1 MSDPFASHEIWVA
14 DFEYSQAT
22 NHLPSPH
29 CLVAREVRTGR
40 LLRVWLGGNPPARPP
55 FDVTRCIYVA
65 YNAVAEGL
73 CHLALGWPL
82 PRFVIDLYA
91 EFRNLIA
98 DRRKE
103 LEVDRLSLLDALK
116 AFGLPHISAAEK
128 TQWRDLAVRGGSF
141 TAEEKAG
148 LLDYCQEDVDGTAA
162 LLEKMRPNLDVQRAL
177 LRGRFA
183 VDAAVVQKHGIP
195 VDLVGIETV
204 QSQRDPIRRN
214 LIREIDKRYH
224 LYVDGAFSE
233 KRFLA
238 WLISRGIHW
247 PQHPS
252 GSLKLDRDTFSD
264 MARLYPEVSA
274 LHELRKTLAE
284 LTNQT
289 MEVAPGGRCHVAPG
303 VFGTLTGR
311 NCPRSAD
318 FIFARAKW
326 WRNLIKAPPGHAL
339 IYLDWRSQ
347 EFAIAAALSGDDAM
361 MAAYRSG
368 DAYLGFG
375 KACGAIPAAATKASH
390 PELRQRFKVA
400 TLALQFGIGAEK
412 LGRDLGGGPIAGHRM
427 LDRYKSAFPVF
438 TRWSQGQADKAAL
451 GGVLLTPFGWR
462 LKADALDVKPRTFKN
477 FPVQATGGDMMR
489 IAVILMVESEVKVCA
504 MVHDGFLVECP
515 LSECARIAAVA
526 DKCMREA
533 SRFVLYGF
541 EVDVDTTIYEDRFR
555 DPSGVEMW
563 EMIRNL
569 TGLDGGEDPSQ
580 SDLPPQ
586 SN

>member
-1 MSDPFASHEIWVA
+1 MSDPFVGREIWVA

-65 YNAVAEGL
+65 YNAIAEAL
-73 CHLALGWPL
+73 CHLTLGWPL
-82 PRFVIDLYA
+82 PRLVIDLYA

-116 AFGLPHISAAEK
+116 ACGLPHISAAEK
-128 TQWRDLAVRGGSF
+128 THWRDLAIRGGTF

-162 LLEKMRPNLDVQRAL
+162 LLEKMLPHLDVPRAL

-183 VDAAVVQKHGIP
+183 VDAAAVQKHGIP

-204 QSQRDPIRRN
+204 QSQRDPIRHC
-214 LIREIDKRYH
+214 LIREIDKDYH
-224 LYVDGAFSE
+224 VYVDGAFSE

-238 WLISRGIHW
+238 WLTSRGIHW

-252 GSLKLDRDTFSD
+252 GNLKLDRDTFSD
-264 MARLYPEVSA
+264 MARLYPEVSP
-274 LHELRKTLAE
+274 LHELRKTLSE

-289 MEVAPGGRCHVAPG
+289 LEVAPDGRCHVAPG

-311 NCPRSAD
+311 NCPRAAD

-326 WRNLIKAPPGHAL
+326 WRSLIKPSPGHVL

-347 EFAIAAALSGDDAM
+347 EFAIAAALSGDEAM

-375 KACGAIPAAATKASH
+375 KACGSIPADATKTSH
-390 PELRQRFKVA
+390 PVLRQRFKVA
-400 TLALQFGIGAEK
+400 TLAIQFGIGPEK
-412 LGRDLGGGPIAGHRM
+412 LGRDLGGGPVAGLRM
-427 LDRYKSAFPVF
+427 LDRYRSAFPKF
-438 TRWSQGQADKAAL
+438 TRWSQAQADKAAL

-489 IAVILMVESEVKVCA
+489 IAVILMVQSGVKVCA

-515 LSECARIAAVA
+515 VSECAEIAAVA
-526 DKCMREA
+526 DECMREA
-533 SRFVLYGF
+533 SRIVLDGF
-541 EVDVDTTIYEDRFR
+541 EVDVDRIIYEDRFR
-555 DPSGVEMW
+555 DPSGAEMW
-563 EMIRNL
+563 
-569 TGLDGGEDPSQ
+569 GLICRLAGLGDGGSPGQFAPPHPSI
-580 SDLPPQ
+580 
-586 SN
+586 